1 MVFWLH
7 CFIARKKRCLIIGI
21 QSGRQGVFHPFTISE
36 LNCPAG
42 DFDMIA
48 FDGPES
54 ALFVKT

>member
-1 MVFWLH
+1 MVFWKH
-7 CFIARKKRCLIIGI
+7 SFIARKKGVCLIIGI

-48 FDGPES
+48 FDRPLGS
-54 ALFVKT
+54 